1 MKWLICFNWGFY
13 PFKQR
18 VWCPGVPTSPSRFL
32 IASLRAF
39 INRKKQHGGASL
51 AEFSFWSNGD
61 IHDVQVEVHITDA
74 ACTIYEYIH
83 SVYIYCLYIRLNVGI
98 YSLHETCRIIPI
110 SPHVPA
116 MLSKFTRLVPHQIAI
131 FCFRKALFLMDVA
144 PSWSWG
150 LNLRQWGNSHLLLSR
165 IPGTLWLDASPNGRH
180 GRSWSF
186 PTRWVLLNK
195 TFSDPVL
202 AMRI

>member
-1 MKWLICFNWGFY
+1 MYLSKF
-13 PFKQR
+13 
-18 VWCPGVPTSPSRFL
+18 TM
-32 IASLRAF
+32 
-39 INRKKQHGGASL
+39 
-51 AEFSFWSNGD
+51 
-61 IHDVQVEVHITDA
+61 
-74 ACTIYEYIH
+74 
-83 SVYIYCLYIRLNVGI
+83 YIYCLYIRLNVGI

-165 IPGTLWLDASPNGRH
+165 IPGTAWLDASPNGRH

-186 PTRWVLLNK
+186 PTRWVSLNK

-202 AMRI
+202 AMRIYKGEAGNVCHHMAIRTSVSLLLLPKLFRGQPFQFARCFRWKRV